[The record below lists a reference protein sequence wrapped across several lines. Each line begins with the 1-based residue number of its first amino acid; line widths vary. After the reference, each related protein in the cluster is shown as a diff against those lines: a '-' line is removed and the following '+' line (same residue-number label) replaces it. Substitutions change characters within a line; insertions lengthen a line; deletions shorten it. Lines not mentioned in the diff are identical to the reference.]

1 MTKISNQRAYIPD
14 EEINGLDYL
23 PGTDF
28 DQALKTVNFRVQ
40 DLGTHYNQVNGVRNF
55 DYNFYAHS
63 GSNPKPA
70 DGYFY
75 SNSNEQD
82 PNNITYFVFS
92 KKTAR
97 FKDTTNFFESISTEN
112 PFDLIIAQKVDINTI
127 FFFRID
133 SIETFSGYYKLN
145 VSEVF
150 FPNGKELSYTLS
162 YAVFNLKSEGGPTV
176 TKTSDL
182 INDGSDG
189 TSTYV
194 ETDELGAVAFSNDY
208 NDLGNKPT
216 IPTVIT
222 NHSGLS
228 LDDGTN
234 PHGTTKGDIG
244 LGNVPNIDTSTTSN
258 ISEGSNLYFTTDRV
272 LATILSGLSLA
283 TGGAIVSADSILVA
297 FGKIQKQIDDLTT
310 SIGNKLNKVTT
321 AGVERAYIINADGS
335 QSTKATSDFKDVLEY
350 ANLAS
355 FPVTGETGKIYLA
368 LDTNSTYR
376 WSGSAYVQ
384 IGGINQD
391 LYPIKYWYQAT
402 GVGILQTYGTNAIF
416 ASGTQSDVILVVSYR
431 KYLTTTALGNL
442 AIVRESS
449 FNRING
455 ALGFHYEMR
464 FKLENTASAPDWR
477 GLFGFRTTGAPSN
490 INPTD
495 DIHPLLGIGADSGDT
510 NLFFISK
517 LVYGTIVKVDTGIP
531 KSTTNELHLE
541 IKRLNGTNTN
551 ELTLKNLSTGD
562 TVTTV
567 FDNGGITTITNYVSN
582 NTSAK
587 AIGFSIQ
594 RIRLNISE

>member
-150 FPNGKELSYTLS
+150 FPNGKTLDYVLS

-182 INDGSDG
+182 TNDGSDG

-194 ETDELGAVAFSNDY
+194 ETDELGVTAFSNDY
-208 NDLGNKPT
+208 NDLDNKPT

-234 PHGTTKGDIG
+234 PHGTTKSD
-244 LGNVPNIDTSTTSN
+244 V
-258 ISEGSNLYFTTDRV
+258 
-272 LATILSGLSLA
+272 GLSNVDNTSDIDKAKAIIEEVIQNHPDVIKKDESRTIA
-283 TGGAIVSADSILVA
+283 TSLT
-297 FGKIQKQIDDLTT
+297 TT
-310 SIGNKLNKVTT
+310 SI
-321 AGVERAYIINADGS
+321 
-335 QSTKATSDFKDVLEY
+335 
-350 ANLAS
+350 
-355 FPVTGETGKIYLA
+355 
-368 LDTNSTYR
+368 
-376 WSGSAYVQ
+376 
-384 IGGINQD
+384 
-391 LYPIKYWYQAT
+391 
-402 GVGILQTYGTNAIF
+402 
-416 ASGTQSDVILVVSYR
+416 
-431 KYLTTTALGNL
+431 
-442 AIVRESS
+442 
-449 FNRING
+449 
-455 ALGFHYEMR
+455 
-464 FKLENTASAPDWR
+464 
-477 GLFGFRTTGAPSN
+477 
-490 INPTD
+490 
-495 DIHPLLGIGADSGDT
+495 
-510 NLFFISK
+510 
-517 LVYGTIVKVDTGIP
+517 
-531 KSTTNELHLE
+531 ELHTMIWTSNMEKSFRVISELRLE
-541 IKRLNGTNTN
+541 IIKQFQ
-551 ELTLKNLSTGD
+551 EY
-562 TVTTV
+562 
-567 FDNGGITTITNYVSN
+567 GIY
-582 NTSAK
+582 
-587 AIGFSIQ
+587 
-594 RIRLNISE
+594 

>member
-55 DYNFYAHS
+55 DYNFYAHI

-97 FKDTTNFFESISTEN
+97 FKDTTNFFESISAEN

-150 FPNGKELSYTLS
+150 FPNGKTLDYVLS

-176 TKTSDL
+176 TKTSEL
-182 INDGSDG
+182 INDGSDA

-194 ETDELGAVAFSNDY
+194 EADELGAVAFSNDY
-208 NDLGNKPT
+208 NDLDNLPT

-222 NHSGLS
+222 NHSGLN

-234 PHGTTKGDIG
+234 PHGTTKSDVG
-244 LGNVPNIDTSTTSN
+244 LGNVDNTSDIDKPISTDTQTA
-258 ISEGSNLYFTTDRV
+258 L
-272 LATILSGLSLA
+272 
-283 TGGAIVSADSILVA
+283 DS
-297 FGKIQKQIDDLTT
+297 
-310 SIGNKLNKVTT
+310 KLNKDTT

-335 QSTKATSDFKDVLEY
+335 QGTKATSDFISPAQLLEDFY
-350 ANLAS
+350 N
-355 FPVTGETGKIYLA
+355 K
-368 LDTNSTYR
+368 
-376 WSGSAYVQ
+376 
-384 IGGINQD
+384 
-391 LYPIKYWYQAT
+391 
-402 GVGILQTYGTNAIF
+402 
-416 ASGTQSDVILVVSYR
+416 
-431 KYLTTTALGNL
+431 
-442 AIVRESS
+442 
-449 FNRING
+449 
-455 ALGFHYEMR
+455 
-464 FKLENTASAPDWR
+464 
-477 GLFGFRTTGAPSN
+477 
-490 INPTD
+490 
-495 DIHPLLGIGADSGDT
+495 
-510 NLFFISK
+510 
-517 LVYGTIVKVDTGIP
+517 
-531 KSTTNELHLE
+531 
-541 IKRLNGTNTN
+541 
-551 ELTLKNLSTGD
+551 
-562 TVTTV
+562 
-567 FDNGGITTITNYVSN
+567 
-582 NTSAK
+582 SAK
-587 AIGFSIQ
+587 AIIEWVPMPNSWGNGIVPTVTGTADNVAPIYTGTYFQAQFRRRYASAGIAGSSTSFRDANFRHTAIGEGFVSIQ
-594 RIRLNISE
+594 IFGNEDTSNVAQARSACCLIGGNGEIGNVNPSTVYNFIGVANDSGQANLHFNVSNQSALNHNIDLGSSFPSNTNSTDFYLVIMINDKGVSDLKWRVVNLHSGADTGYSTITTGLPASTMGLAPQICRNNGSTALAVRNSIMLYRLFKM